1 MDLSIVIVNWNTRDF
16 LRRCLVSVQEDKAR
30 LDNFEIETIV
40 VDNASNDGSTEMLRE
55 YFSWVQLVVNDDN
68 AGFAKANNQGIRQ
81 SSGRHVLLLNSDTEI
96 HAGAILALIRFL
108 DDHPQAGAVGARL
121 LNPDGTLQP
130 GCHPMI
136 TPGREFYRLLFL
148 DKIYLRT
155 SYPMDSWGNRTPR
168 RVEVIKGACLLLRR
182 EALDQVGLLDER
194 YHMYTEEVDLCYRL
208 DCEGWQLWY
217 VPAAVVTHFGGAS
230 SSQNAEKMYL
240 ELYHSKIQ
248 FYRKIGGA
256 SLARKFKIFLTIAYF
271 PRAVLQPKN
280 STYRQLLARLRVM

>member
-16 LRRCLVSVQEDKAR
+16 LRRCLESVQKDEAR
-30 LDNFEIETIV
+30 LENFEIETIV
-40 VDNASNDGSTEMLRE
+40 VDNASNDGSREMLRE
-55 YFSWVQLVVNDDN
+55 HFRWVQLVFNDDN

-81 SSGRHVLLLNSDTEI
+81 SSSRHILLLNSDTEI
-96 HAGAILALIRFL
+96 HAGALNTLISFL
-108 DDHPQAGAVGARL
+108 DDNPQAGAAGARL

-130 GCHPMI
+130 GCHPML

-155 SYPMDSWGNRTPR
+155 SYPMDSWDNRTSR
-168 RVEVIKGACLLLRR
+168 RVEVIKGACLMLRR

-194 YHMYTEEVDLCYRL
+194 YHIYTEEVDLCYRL
-208 DCEGWQLWY
+208 DREGWQLWY
-217 VPAAVVTHFGGAS
+217 VPTAVVTHRGGAS
-230 SSQNAEKMYL
+230 SSQNAERMYL
-240 ELYHSKIQ
+240 ELHRSKIQ

-256 SLARKFKIFLTIAYF
+256 GLARRFKVLLTLAYL

-280 STYRQLLARLRVM
+280 STYRQLLARLWVM